1 MKQFT
6 LLIVTLFCIGIACS
20 NSTDS
25 DNTNSTEQQQ
35 PPQNNDN
42 NNDNGNNSEDKGDG
56 NDTPTTLPNNSFVH
70 ITTNGKYTYIADS
83 YNSIGDG
90 ETVEISKEYWICKFA
105 VTNAEWRAYIDACGE
120 SAPRYWNNGEIP
132 AGREKH
138 PVLWVSY
145 NAAEDYCRWLSSSNK
160 EWLFRLPTQ
169 AEWEY
174 AASNNGSI
182 YPWGDSADVS
192 YEDGILTSRFN
203 YNGVIAAEVLK
214 NPDQVATYNNERSE
228 RYGEQERIGD
238 IISINSNGGVS
249 GWVKHSNYTGFIYT
263 DIFSEI
269 NSAGGN
275 TCAVDAYADGI
286 SWCGCYNM
294 SGNCWEWTST
304 VEVAQ
309 NGAEKG
315 DEVNIIRGGS
325 WYATSSSCKVSF
337 RGEGRRS
344 SGAYNTVGIR
354 IVAERK

>member
-1 MKQFT
+1 MTVKQFT
-6 LLIVTLFCIGIACS
+6 LLIITLFCIGIACS

-35 PPQNNDN
+35 PPQ

-90 ETVEISKEYWICKFA
+90 ETVEM
-105 VTNAEWRAYIDACGE
+105 RAYIDACGE

-203 YNGVIAAEVLK
+203 YNGVIASEVLK

-269 NSAGGN
+269 NTAGGN

-325 WYATSSSCKVSF
+325 WYATSSSCKVSLSIYPYTIF
-337 RGEGRRS
+337 
-344 SGAYNTVGIR
+344 I
-354 IVAERK
+354 